1 MAVCEPTSFSEP
13 ILVYGKGSVVNL
25 YNVILQDTLNFKY
38 VAVSDNSF
46 KIDEKSGEIMINLV
60 K

>member
-13 ILVYGKGSVVNL
+13 ILVYGKGAVINL

-38 VAVSDNSF
+38 VAVGDNSF
-46 KIDEKSGEIMINLV
+46 KINESSGEIMINLEE
-60 K
+60 